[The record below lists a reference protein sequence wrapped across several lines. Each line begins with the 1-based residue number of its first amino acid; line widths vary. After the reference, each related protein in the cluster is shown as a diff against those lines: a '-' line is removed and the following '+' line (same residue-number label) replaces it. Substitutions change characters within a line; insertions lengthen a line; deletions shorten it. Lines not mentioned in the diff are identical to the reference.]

1 MSPACRQ
8 GHAQQNLQ
16 RTELQER
23 SKNYLQEA
31 ICKWIFVCSY
41 SAAFLSENVQLLKMK
56 AVRPPAARQPR
67 SPKAKPASETSA
79 PGSTDT
85 FSIYQI
91 VSLLVRM
98 ATSRIT
104 FFFFFLCNVFLL
116 SVASAFWQLSIKAP
130 FFIKTVFFIIKDT
143 WIKYLTDVSPWMV

>member
-1 MSPACRQ
+1 MYFHNVQTNLSKTEGTPHRPFFRLTFTFTKKKCLKIWAQ
-8 GHAQQNLQ
+8 HADKDMHNRID

-41 SAAFLSENVQLLKMK
+41 SASFLSENVQLLKMK

-104 FFFFFLCNVFLL
+104 FILFFCVMFFF
-116 SVASAFWQLSIKAP
+116 SQ
-130 FFIKTVFFIIKDT
+130 
-143 WIKYLTDVSPWMV
+143 